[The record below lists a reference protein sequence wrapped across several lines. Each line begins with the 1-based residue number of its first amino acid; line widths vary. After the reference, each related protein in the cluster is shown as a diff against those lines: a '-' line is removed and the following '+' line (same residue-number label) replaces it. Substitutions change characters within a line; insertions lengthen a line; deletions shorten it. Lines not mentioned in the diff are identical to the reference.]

1 MSIVG
6 QDFSSL
12 VRALTVNI
20 FVYYCNYITYVIHE
34 KKHEFEI
41 LYEIIH
47 ENFLA

>member
-20 FVYYCNYITYVIHE
+20 LYITVI
-34 KKHEFEI
+34 I
-41 LYEIIH
+41 LRMLFMKTNMNLRY
-47 ENFLA
+47 FMR